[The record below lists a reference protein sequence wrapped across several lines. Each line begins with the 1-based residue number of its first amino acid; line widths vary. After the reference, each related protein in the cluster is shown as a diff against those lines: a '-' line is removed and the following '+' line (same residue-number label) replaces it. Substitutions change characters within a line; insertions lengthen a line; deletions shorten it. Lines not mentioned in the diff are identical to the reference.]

1 MTYNFDLSRFDL
13 EHLEFFFEEGQGKIF
28 YSIVGMILIGRL
40 NLPFIY
46 EAFDSLCSR
55 LRK

>member
-13 EHLEFFFEEGQGKIF
+13 EHLEFFFKEGPGKIF
-28 YSIVGMILIGRL
+28 YSMVGMILIGRL
-40 NLPFIY
+40 NLPFLY
-46 EAFDSLCSR
+46 EAFDSLCSH